1 MTKKRG
7 NEQGIT
13 AWSKTTG
20 SKARLFPSEGGAWVL
35 LAAEIKK
42 ILFALSL
49 IKISEIGDEP
59 ATVSS
64 SQNGTKMTPYS
75 LHVYS
80 LTYWVP
86 FQSHIVYSDY
96 SHLLAVIY
104 FKAETCKTP
113 WLHVFNL
120 KQGQYKNCKL
130 DRKSYWWKINSEVCR
145 MWSTTFFCQM
155 HWRRF
160 ERERER
166 EKREGEMWKCPKE
179 NIQDSEK

>member
-1 MTKKRG
+1 M
-7 NEQGIT
+7 
-13 AWSKTTG
+13 
-20 SKARLFPSEGGAWVL
+20 L

-130 DRKSYWWKINSEVCR
+130 DRKSYW
-145 MWSTTFFCQM
+145 
-155 HWRRF
+155 
-160 ERERER
+160 
-166 EKREGEMWKCPKE
+166 
-179 NIQDSEK
+179 